1 MDISNNDNIKYY
13 SASVYENTD
22 DSHVIVIDETT
33 QTPDYT
39 NEEYINQYITKLRT
53 PFNFANKEYQSITIA
68 QQDYRALMN
77 EYLVNLYG
85 DLNCNIDEI
94 MTALENNTGSD
105 ITERSLILKYINVRN
120 NYNKEDIIELSN
132 RIKDKYLN

>member
-68 QQDYRALMN
+68 QQDYRALLN

-85 DLNCNIDEI
+85 DLNCNVDEI
-94 MTALENNTGSD
+94 MTTLENNTGSD
-105 ITERSLILKYINVRN
+105 IKERSLILKYINVRN